1 MYLTIRVSWLM
12 TQSKAD
18 ILRTF
23 HKLVPE
29 ALADMSVHLVEVSD
43 VMRRLQETALCPG
56 EASEHRLRDVSG
68 DTNAFHQRESRAGP
82 PVSWYSYPRDVP
94 KGFSFYVAHEFFDAL
109 PVHKF
114 VRGGGDGG
122 NGNDRKWHEI
132 LVDVDSKGDGLRFVK
147 AKERTP
153 AASLI
158 DPDEE
163 KSEVEVCPQGGVL
176 VKSLA
181 ERIVTDGGALL
192 IADYGHGGEKGDT
205 LRAFKGHALQD
216 PLKEPGDA
224 DLTADVDFSYLLR

>member
-1 MYLTIRVSWLM
+1 M
-12 TQSKAD
+12 TPSKAD

-23 HKLVPE
+23 GKISPE

-68 DTNAFHQRESRAGP
+68 DSNAFHRRESKVGP
-82 PVSWYSYPRDVP
+82 PVSWYSSARDVP

-114 VRGGGDGG
+114 VRGGGGDGSDD
-122 NGNDRKWHEI
+122 DRKWHEI
-132 LVDVDSKGDGLRFVK
+132 LVDVDGNKGDDGLRFVK

-153 AASLI
+153 ATSLI

-163 KSEVEVCPQGGVL
+163 KSEVEVCPQGGDSIEKVL
-176 VKSLA
+176 AGHSL
-181 ERIVTDGGALL
+181 
-192 IADYGHGGEKGDT
+192 H
-205 LRAFKGHALQD
+205 
-216 PLKEPGDA
+216 LKK
-224 DLTADVDFSYLLR
+224 FRKR

>member
-1 MYLTIRVSWLM
+1 M
-12 TQSKAD
+12 
-18 ILRTF
+18 RTF
-23 HKLVPE
+23 GKISPE

-43 VMRRLQETALCPG
+43 VMRRLQEAALCPG

-68 DTNAFHQRESRAGP
+68 DSNAFHQRESSAGP
-82 PVSWYSYPRDVP
+82 PVSWYSSPRDVP
-94 KGFSFYVAHEFFDAL
+94 RGFSFYVAHEFFDAL

-114 VRGGGDGG
+114 VRGDGD
-122 NGNDRKWHEI
+122 DDQKWHEI
-132 LVDVDSKGDGLRFVK
+132 LVDVDDKGDGLRFVK

-153 AASLI
+153 AASFI
-158 DPDEE
+158 DPDEK
-163 KSEVEVCPQGGVL
+163 KSEVEVCPQAGVL
-176 VKSLA
+176 VKGLA
-181 ERIVTDGGALL
+181 ERIVADGGALL